1 MLTFGKRPDNEYTVE
16 NDYDRPA
23 RIFFA
28 QGQETPV
35 VLPEEEDGG
44 EEDDVDEEVEVSDE
58 GEEQEEGSEE
68 E

>member
-1 MLTFGKRPDNEYTVE
+1 MTGLDIDNEYTVE

-28 QGQETPV
+28 QGQEVPV
-35 VLPEEEDGG
+35 GPPPEEEEAGG
-44 EEDDVDEEVEVSDE
+44 DDEDVDEEVEVS
-58 GEEQEEGSEE
+58 GEEEEGSEE

>member
-1 MLTFGKRPDNEYTVE
+1 MTGLDIDNEYTVE

-28 QGQETPV
+28 QGQEVPV
-35 VLPEEEDGG
+35 GPPPEEEAGG
-44 EEDDVDEEVEVSDE
+44 DDEDVDEEVEVS
-58 GEEQEEGSEE
+58 GEEEEGSEE